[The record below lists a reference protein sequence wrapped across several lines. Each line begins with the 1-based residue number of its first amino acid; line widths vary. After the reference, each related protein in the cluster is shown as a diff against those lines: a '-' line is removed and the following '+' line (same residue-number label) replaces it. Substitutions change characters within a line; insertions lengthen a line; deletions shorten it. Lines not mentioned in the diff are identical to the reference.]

1 MDILLIIMGSILII
15 SGLLGCFLPI
25 LPGPPLSYFALIL
38 LQFTSKKP
46 FTTNELAV
54 LAMATIIVT
63 ALDYFVPIWGTKKFG
78 GSKYGVWGSTI
89 GLIAGM
95 FLFPPFGII
104 IGPFIGALI
113 GELVAGPDIN
123 KNTVGVTFMWPEK
136 MMPDPR
142 GGKRLLPFDCKVT
155 YKKQKIK
162 IPIQINDPSDY
173 IPGTKKARIVEK
185 PVWLV
190 EIVMPKRL
198 MSEIRTGAVE
208 MEDQDIDLSELD
220 AAYEQDL
227 DKEDT
232 QSDAKAQ
239 DAQQNL
245 EQDLQPVPAA

>member
-113 GELVAGPDIN
+113 GELVAG
-123 KNTVGVTFMWPEK
+123 KNSQFAFKSAFGSFIGFIIGTFLKLITSFVITWY
-136 MMPDPR
+136 
-142 GGKRLLPFDCKVT
+142 FF
-155 YKKQKIK
+155 
-162 IPIQINDPSDY
+162 
-173 IPGTKKARIVEK
+173 KA
-185 PVWLV
+185 LF
-190 EIVMPKRL
+190 
-198 MSEIRTGAVE
+198 
-208 MEDQDIDLSELD
+208 
-220 AAYEQDL
+220 
-227 DKEDT
+227 
-232 QSDAKAQ
+232 
-239 DAQQNL
+239 
-245 EQDLQPVPAA
+245 